1 MLFACH
7 GECPKNRL
15 MGEAQLMGE
24 ARLMGEAQLAGEDR
38 LTGEDRPTSVHL
50 PAGTDPMAGPVDGP
64 KVNYLCRGYRHFF
77 TAIDA
82 PMRYLAAC
90 VLSGRDPARVMPWA
104 RQHRILVSPGT

>member
-1 MLFACH
+1 
-7 GECPKNRL
+7 
-15 MGEAQLMGE
+15 
-24 ARLMGEAQLAGEDR
+24 DR
-38 LTGEDRPTSVHL
+38 LTGEDRLTRGPRSEG
-50 PAGTDPMAGPVDGP
+50 ADPMAGPADGP

-104 RQHRILVSPGT
+104 RQYRILVSPGT